1 MRRIGGVKGK
11 NGNGQDDPFSERMD
25 VPGIGAY
32 SNNEGVPASGI
43 MIRMR
48 SSEDD
53 ERPPSPKPRDRR
65 EQ

>member
-11 NGNGQDDPFSERMD
+11 NGNGQDGPSERMD
-25 VPGIGAY
+25 EPGIGAY

-53 ERPPSPKPRDRR
+53 GRPPSPKPRDRR